1 VCVDAQLQRDESY
14 GVPCQL
20 GGEFSDL
27 GENLSCTVYRTRDM
41 PYDCLVFPM
50 LAVLPDD
57 K

>member
-1 VCVDAQLQRDESY
+1 
-14 GVPCQL
+14 VPCQL

-27 GENLSCTVYRTRDM
+27 GENLSCMVYRTGDM
-41 PYDCLVFPM
+41 PRDWLVFPM